1 MPVTIFFK
9 VIILAKERLD
19 NLLVEKKFFDSR
31 ARAKTMIMMGKVLVD
46 GQKIEKAGTLI
57 KPDSEIKILGEEMPF
72 VSRGGFKLQKAL
84 DVFKI
89 ILSGKICMDIGAS
102 TGGFTDCMLQHGAQ
116 KIYAVDVGYG
126 QLAWKLRSNIQ
137 VVNMERTNIRN
148 VTKEDIADKIDFASI
163 DVAFISLDK
172 VLPVVYNLDTD
183 EVVALI
189 KPQFEA
195 GREQVGK
202 KGVVKDKKIHAEVIE
217 YVLNFAEKIG
227 FKICGIN
234 FSPVKGPEGNIE
246 YLAHMKKICT
256 QEIDWREKILA
267 TVNLAHEELN
277 K

>member
-1 MPVTIFFK
+1 M
-9 VIILAKERLD
+9 ANKERID
-19 NLLVEKKFFDSR
+19 ILLTEKNFFDSR
-31 ARAKTMIMMGKVLVD
+31 ARAKTMIMLGKVLVN
-46 GQKIEKAGTLI
+46 GQKIDKAGTLVSR
-57 KPDSEIKILGEEMPF
+57 DAEIKIIGEEMPF

-89 ILSGKICMDIGAS
+89 DLNEKICADVGAS
-102 TGGFTDCMLQHGAQ
+102 TGGFTDCMLQHGAK

-126 QLAWKLRSNIQ
+126 QLAWKLRQDERVINL
-137 VVNMERTNIRN
+137 ERTNIRN
-148 VTKEDIADKIDFASI
+148 VTRAEIPDELDFASI

-172 VLPVVYNLDTD
+172 VLPVVFKLLGDAG
-183 EVVALI
+183 EVAALI

-217 YVLNFAEKIG
+217 YVLKFAEEVG

-246 YLAHMKKICT
+246 YLAHLTKSNEAEKF
-256 QEIDWREKILA
+256 DWREKISA
-267 TVNLAHEELN
+267 VVESAHEEL